1 MSGNQS
7 TRNGTTSDDNT
18 NNNIVSL
25 HRFSDGRGVTPLR
38 QVEAYWS
45 ALRDG
50 AAIPKRS
57 QIDPRGLENVL
68 EYAFILERIAPGV
81 ARIRL
86 AGQHLSQLAGME
98 VRGMPLST
106 FFSASGRD
114 HISAALEHVFDA
126 PAVAEL
132 ALQGKSTFGRPAP
145 EARMILLPLQDE
157 NGQINRAMGV
167 LVADDPKA
175 HAKLSL
181 SVVNTV
187 LRPASGFQQPET
199 PKAVAEI
206 SEDTTPIKVK
216 AAHLRLV

>member
-1 MSGNQS
+1 MSSDQTTRMNEMSGN
-7 TRNGTTSDDNT
+7 NT
-18 NNNIVSL
+18 GDNIVSL

-50 AAIPKRS
+50 AAVPKRT

-86 AGQHLSQLAGME
+86 AGQHLNQLAGME

-106 FFSASGRD
+106 FFSSSGRA
-114 HISAALEHVFDA
+114 HLSAALEHVFEA

-132 ALQGKSTFGRPAP
+132 ILKGKPKFGRPAP
-145 EARMILLPLQDE
+145 EARMILLPLRDE
-157 NGQINRAMGV
+157 NGQVNRAIGV

-181 SVVNTV
+181 SVVDTA
-187 LRPASGFQQPET
+187 LRPVSGFQHSET
-199 PKAVAEI
+199 PRAVAGVPQENA
-206 SEDTTPIKVK
+206 PVVPMR
-216 AAHLRLV
+216 AHLRLV